1 MSGHAAFRRQPVP
14 GQMAMQHQTVTLPA
28 PIRGIIENENWAYTK
43 PGCAVILDNWFPT
56 QKGLK
61 LRGGTERWLTL
72 PDPVEPVRTGFEYI
86 SGAVQRMF
94 AATTTRL
101 FDVTFADT
109 PALVTGVGTQGDG
122 NYSAAQLANTGGDWL
137 LAVNDSGDAVR
148 RYNGT
153 SWAYLTTTT
162 PTAWAV
168 TTPYVVGNRVLD
180 TADNTRWK
188 CQINHTSPGTGT
200 FAAARTA
207 FATAN
212 PPPATQQWTQE
223 RASDTAS
230 FITGPVTATGPVVN
244 GQGLTHVWKHANRLF
259 FVQGGTMNAW
269 CLPVHAVGGELIYI
283 PLSGA
288 TKRGGSLLFGAS
300 WSVDTGSGLDD
311 KCVFVTDQGE
321 VVIFAGTDPTASAN
335 WRQEGCYD
343 ISRPL
348 GKNAHVKLG
357 GDILVAT
364 LDGIVPLTAT
374 MQKDVSALSLAAITY
389 NIEPMWTREFMNK
402 RVYPWALAKWDEASA
417 LLVTFPGKASPTM
430 GIPTTVS
437 NTVGVSNLHT
447 GAWCRYVGWDAL
459 CFMQINGSLFFGTQ
473 DGKVMQAESGGRDDT
488 HWDATALKD
497 IGNRYVCTMVGGW
510 EMFQV
515 PPNQVTWLQAR
526 AAFFSSAREPFEP
539 QLSATVDYGFV
550 IPPPPDPGPDPG
562 LLDVWDQGLW
572 GPTPTSNPP
581 TPEDKEA
588 YAQWD
593 QPGAGVPPI
602 KNTMWVSIGETGF
615 SHAPIVQV
623 SVEQQ
628 IRPNVELVSV
638 AATFLRMAANV

>member
-14 GQMAMQHQTVTLPA
+14 GEMAMRHTTLTLPA

-56 QKGLK
+56 QKGLR
-61 LRGGTERWLTL
+61 LRGGTERWLVL
-72 PDPVEPVRTGFEYI
+72 PDPKEVVRTGFEYI
-86 SGAVQRMF
+86 SGAIQRMF
-94 AATTTRL
+94 AATETRL

-109 PALVTGVGTQGDG
+109 PVLVTGIGTQTNG
-122 NYSAAQLANTGGDWL
+122 NYSAAQLANAGGDWL
-137 LAVNDSGDAVR
+137 LAVNDDGDYVR

-153 SWAYLTTTT
+153 SWTYLTTTT

-168 TTPYVVGNRVLD
+168 SHAYAIGDSALD
-180 TADNTRWK
+180 TTDNTRWK
-188 CQINHTSPGTGT
+188 CLVAHTSPGTGT
-200 FAAARTA
+200 FAAARA
-207 FATAN
+207 AT
-212 PPPATQQWTQE
+212 PTQWDFD
-223 RASDTAS
+223 RASDTVS
-230 FITGPVTATGPVVN
+230 FITGPATAPTPIQN
-244 GQGLTHVWKHANRLF
+244 GHGLTHVWKHANRFF

-269 CLPVHAVGGELIYI
+269 CLPVHAVGGELVYI

-311 KCVFVTDQGE
+311 KCIFVTDQGE

-357 GDILVAT
+357 GDILIAT
-364 LDGIVPLTAT
+364 VDGILPLTAT

-389 NIEPMWTREFMNK
+389 NIEPMWMREFFNK
-402 RVYPWALAKWDEASA
+402 RTYPWILAKWDEGNA
-417 LLVTFPGKASPTM
+417 LLVTFPGDASPTL

-437 NTVGVSNLHT
+437 ATVGVSQSAHRGVVPLYRLGRHVLHADT
-447 GAWCRYVGWDAL
+447 RLAVLWHAGRQDHAGRKHRERRRAL
-459 CFMQINGSLFFGTQ
+459 
-473 DGKVMQAESGGRDDT
+473 GRLLPYST
-488 HWDATALKD
+488 LS
-497 IGNRYVCTMVGGW
+497 GNRYVCTMVGGW

-515 PPNQVTWLQAR
+515 PPNQVTWMQAR

-539 QLSATVDYGFV
+539 QLSATVDYEFR

-581 TPEDKEA
+581 NPADKEA

-593 QPGAGVPPI
+593 QPGAGMPPI

-628 IRPNVELVSV
+628 VRPNVELVSV